1 MFKSERILKRIL
13 LLSFSGEWKEFQISL
28 QGKTENVRW
37 KFIEDLHNLQ
47 DKEGFLLA
55 NKLNTNHVQWQ
66 MHKMNVKYAAQ
77 TMSESVANA
86 IEFLRED
93 LKSPDFKESEGTVKF
108 IRSVD
113 RAFDILNSRTPRA
126 SGYKSPLRSNNIGMC
141 EKSLRETADM
151 LLGATTGK
159 GHKIINSRRKTGFIC
174 FAASIKSILAISR
187 GLLQRPINP
196 LKYVLTYRFSQ
207 DHLEVFFSCV
217 RGRYGWNNNPDSLQF
232 RSSLQSMLFK
242 NAVKGSLNANCV
254 QFDQTAQT
262 PLFTIKWSKRIAPVI
277 HQLNSDDTEALNLH
291 ESIIRKSVYKENVL
305 YYIAGF
311 ITRRMLS
318 TITCSVC
325 ATAIQRQNVQALTEH
340 NYHSIIAA
348 DYCKLTERK
357 NNGGLKFASFGIF
370 KIVQMCEKLFQAF
383 VLDNAKKITA
393 DHGICQR
400 IILKCVQEVSSS
412 LDSYFPMLSNHGLT
426 EDPGCE
432 DSHTMQLVK
441 ETAKQYAKLRLQT
454 YAKFYNRVIV
464 NKRQASIRHKMT
476 KTVLFKNQ

>member
-13 LLSFSGEWKEFQISL
+13 LLSLSGEWKEFQVSL
-28 QGKTENVRW
+28 QGKTEKVRW

-77 TMSESVANA
+77 TMSASVANA

-196 LKYVLTYRFSQ
+196 LKHALTYRFSQ

-277 HQLNSDDTEALNLH
+277 QLNSDDTEALNLH
-291 ESIIRKSVYKENVL
+291 ESIIRKSAYKENVL

-340 NYHSIIAA
+340 NCHSIIAA
-348 DYCKLTERK
+348 DLLHANRKKKQWWTKICK
-357 NNGGLKFASFGIF
+357 FWY
-370 KIVQMCEKLFQAF
+370 FQNSPS
-383 VLDNAKKITA
+383 V
-393 DHGICQR
+393 
-400 IILKCVQEVSSS
+400 
-412 LDSYFPMLSNHGLT
+412 
-426 EDPGCE
+426 
-432 DSHTMQLVK
+432 
-441 ETAKQYAKLRLQT
+441 
-454 YAKFYNRVIV
+454 
-464 NKRQASIRHKMT
+464 
-476 KTVLFKNQ
+476 